1 MSQNERPEDV
11 QKMFK
16 TSCEH
21 LMYVPFTFSIQGSI
35 DILMILETK
44 KNLRT
49 AACNS
54 HNDYP
59 EI

>member
-11 QKMFK
+11 QKTFK
-16 TSCEH
+16 TSCEPI
-21 LMYVPFTFSIQGSI
+21 MYVPFTFSIQGSS

-59 EI
+59 ET

>member
-11 QKMFK
+11 QKTFK
-16 TSCEH
+16 TSCEP
-21 LMYVPFTFSIQGSI
+21 LMYVPFTFSIQGSS
-35 DILMILETK
+35 DMLETK